1 MSFPTCFHSTAHRN
15 FTSWRP
21 LALVA
26 GLVLALPAAAQACS
40 VPVFRYALEH
50 WQPDPYV
57 AVVFH
62 RGELTDQQ
70 QALVEQLDPK
80 GDAGHS
86 IANLIVRT
94 VDLDDD
100 PSDTILDLYNQHQ
113 SDTLP
118 LLSLQTSP
126 KLGPPRTVWHGGLTA
141 ETVAGITT
149 SPMRQQVHERL
160 LAGDSVVWVFLE
172 SGEKQTDDAAF
183 ALLNDELARLQGIIE
198 LPPIEDQDLSELT
211 VAPEELKIAF
221 STLRLSRDADEERTL
236 VEMLLRVEADLLDE
250 PFVNQA
256 MAFPI
261 FGRGRALYA
270 LVGEGITAETIE
282 DASRFL
288 TGACQCTVKAQNP
301 GVDLLMSVDWDLHVT
316 PALPYDDSQPTLTGL
331 TSLAAAMQADGTPS
345 ATLAAAGDD
354 RSAASQQAAQTPT
367 DAAAATA
374 NATSAD
380 ASSSTAASSSDAP
393 LLNPGATPMPATAGP
408 ATSSAESASVQ
419 SLTRNITLTLGLIVA
434 AVVLVTLIILFK
446 SR

>member
-1 MSFPTCFHSTAHRN
+1 MTFSTCIRGTIHRS
-15 FTSWRP
+15 FTSWKL
-21 LALVA
+21 LAIVV
-26 GLVLALPAAAQACS
+26 GLVLTLPAAAQACS

-57 AVVFH
+57 AVVFY
-62 RGELTDQQ
+62 RGELSDQQ

-80 GDAGHS
+80 GDTGNS

-94 VDLDDD
+94 VDLDDEQ
-100 PSDTILDLYNQHQ
+100 SETVLELYQQHET
-113 SDTLP
+113 DTLP

-141 ETVAGITT
+141 EHVAGITS
-149 SPMRQQVHERL
+149 SPMRQQISKRL

-172 SGEKQTDDAAF
+172 SGKQESDDAAF
-183 ALLNDELARLQGIIE
+183 TLLNEELSRLQDVIE
-198 LPPIEDQDLSELT
+198 LPPIEEQDLAELT

-221 STLRLSRDADEERTL
+221 STLRLSRENEQERL
-236 VEMLLRVEADLLDE
+236 LIEMLLRVEADLLDE

-270 LVGEGITAETIE
+270 LVGAGVTAETIE

-301 GVDLLMSVDWDLHVT
+301 GVDLLMSVDWDQYVT

-331 TSLAAAMQADGTPS
+331 TSLAAAMQADAPS
-345 ATLAAAGDD
+345 TAAAGGDEPQTT
-354 RSAASQQAAQTPT
+354 QQAAHGA
-367 DAAAATA
+367 DAAAHTAGATTA
-374 NATSAD
+374 AASA
-380 ASSSTAASSSDAP
+380 STAAASEDAP
-393 LLNPGATPMPATAGP
+393 LLNSGVTPMAATTGP
-408 ATSSAESASVQ
+408 TTSSADSAGVQ

-434 AVVLVTLIILFK
+434 GVVLVTLIILFK

>member
-1 MSFPTCFHSTAHRN
+1 MSEPTRVRRSFHRH
-15 FTSWRP
+15 FTSWSP
-21 LALVA
+21 LAIAA
-26 GLVLALPAAAQACS
+26 GLLLMLPAAASACS

-62 RGELTDQQ
+62 RGELTAQQ
-70 QALVEQLDPK
+70 QALVEQLEPR
-80 GDAGHS
+80 GDTGNS
-86 IANLIVRT
+86 IANLMVRT
-94 VDLDDD
+94 VDLDAE
-100 PSDTILDLYNQHQ
+100 PSDTVLDLYKQHE

-126 KLGPPRTVWHGGLTA
+126 RLGPPQTAWHGELTA
-141 ETVAGITT
+141 ETVAGITA
-149 SPMRQQVHERL
+149 SPVRQQISKRL

-172 SGEKQTDDAAF
+172 SGEQATDDAAF
-183 ALLNDELARLQGIIE
+183 ALLNKELARLQDVIE
-198 LPPIEDQDLSELT
+198 LPPIEEQDLAELT

-221 STLRLSRDADEERTL
+221 STLRLSRDNEQERIL
-236 VEMLLRVEADLLDE
+236 VEMLLRVEPDLLDE
-250 PFVNQA
+250 PFVSQA

-301 GVDLLMSVDWDLHVT
+301 GVDLLMAVDWDLHVT
-316 PALPYDDSQPTLTGL
+316 PALPYDDSEPTLTGL
-331 TSLAAAMQADGTPS
+331 SSLAAAMQADAAP
-345 ATLAAAGDD
+345 AAAASGEDAHPTTQQPPQ
-354 RSAASQQAAQTPT
+354 AADAAAQTT
-367 DAAAATA
+367 TA
-374 NATSAD
+374 SG
-380 ASSSTAASSSDAP
+380 STAAASEDAP
-393 LLNPGATPMPATAGP
+393 LLNPSTTPMPAATGP
-408 ATSSAESASVQ
+408 AGSSAESAGVQ

-434 AVVLVTLIILFK
+434 GVVLVTLIIVLK